1 MKQQNS
7 YTILL
12 VYISIHKVYTLQL
25 CYHNVH
31 ASNIDGVTGWVF
43 FLVLNNRDNVCS

>member
-31 ASNIDGVTGWVF
+31 ASNIDGVTVIF
-43 FLVLNNRDNVCS
+43 FFGIKQ